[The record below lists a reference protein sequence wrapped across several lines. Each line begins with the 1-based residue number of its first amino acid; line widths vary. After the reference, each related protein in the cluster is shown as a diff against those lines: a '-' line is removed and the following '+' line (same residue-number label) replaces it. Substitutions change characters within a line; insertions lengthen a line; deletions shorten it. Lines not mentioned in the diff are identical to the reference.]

1 MVGVRLP
8 AAMLRKIGK
17 IAAALSCNR
26 SAAIRWSLD
35 VAMDSGQACALLR
48 SGKGRRLTDAIVLA
62 AAAEMKAKA
71 AADAVERARPTDKLR
86 AEINALRA
94 EEQAAERQASA
105 QDRLKGREQAKR
117 IAQAAIEK
125 AQKQVAARRSGS

>member
-1 MVGVRLP
+1 
-8 AAMLRKIGK
+8 
-17 IAAALSCNR
+17 
-26 SAAIRWSLD
+26 
-35 VAMDSGQACALLR
+35 MDSGQACALLR